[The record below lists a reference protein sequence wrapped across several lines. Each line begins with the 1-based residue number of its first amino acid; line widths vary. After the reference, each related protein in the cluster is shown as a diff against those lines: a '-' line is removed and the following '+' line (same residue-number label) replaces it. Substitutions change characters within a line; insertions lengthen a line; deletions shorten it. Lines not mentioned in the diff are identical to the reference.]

1 MAGRRDCRVFVGNLP
16 SDVKQRDLEDIFYR
30 YGRINFIDIK
40 FTRDVPFAFIEFDDP
55 RDARDAVH
63 GRDGYDFDGC
73 RIRVELTRGVGPR
86 GPGGRPLYGPD
97 PRSPR
102 RGPPPRR
109 IGHRVIISGLPDTG
123 SWQDL
128 KDHMRD
134 AGEICYA
141 DVFRDGTGVVEYTN
155 YEDMKYALRK
165 LDDTKFKSH
174 EVITAALEA
183 NTASPNRFRSRSHTP
198 RKTRSSPK
206 YSPTRSASRS
216 RSRSVYSRSHIC
228 TSFVRRS
235 VSPAHSSYS
244 RSPSRTKSKTRSRSR
259 SGSRY

>member
-1 MAGRRDCRVFVGNLP
+1 MIAVLLNLKYEFRCSTSDLNLKYEFRCST
-16 SDVKQRDLEDIFYR
+16 SDVKQRDLEDIFYK

-109 IGHRVIISGLPDTG
+109 SGYRVIVSGLPDTG

-128 KDHMRD
+128 K
-134 AGEICYA
+134 
-141 DVFRDGTGVVEYTN
+141 V
-155 YEDMKYALRK
+155 K
-165 LDDTKFKSH
+165 L
-174 EVITAALEA
+174 
-183 NTASPNRFRSRSHTP
+183 
-198 RKTRSSPK
+198 
-206 YSPTRSASRS
+206 
-216 RSRSVYSRSHIC
+216 
-228 TSFVRRS
+228 
-235 VSPAHSSYS
+235 SYYMI
-244 RSPSRTKSKTRSRSR
+244 KEN
-259 SGSRY
+259 